1 MVSVVSKPGPII
13 LPVMW
18 RPPQHRDIGHRDTL
32 PVVTSIT
39 RSWGR
44 DAANTAGLKR
54 KFGQIP
60 LTIVSF
66 GSVSVGDAGT
76 DTREEFAKTAVN
88 LSIFLF

>member
-18 RPPQHRDIGHRDTL
+18 RPPEHRDTMTL
-32 PVVTSIT
+32 SPWSPP
-39 RSWGR
+39 SWGR
-44 DAANTAGLKR
+44 RRAANTGGLKR

-66 GSVSVGDAGT
+66 GSVFDGDAAQT
-76 DTREEFAKTAVN
+76 QERNSLK
-88 LSIFLF
+88 LL